1 MLWHYGPILSRL
13 HDITGSTRKTLDQLG
28 ATMQLATRSGQL
40 AALPLQAGE
49 PLWKRVPT
57 HGEDGR
63 PLSDFMMLFPRL
75 KQKPSRECART
86 VEALQLV
93 LERYRH
99 VVVFAEL
106 NLPIN
111 LLWISIKP
119 VPGMCLELATAIKL
133 AVPEALLVA
142 QKIPDKAP

>member
-1 MLWHYGPILSRL
+1 
-13 HDITGSTRKTLDQLG
+13 
-28 ATMQLATRSGQL
+28 MQLETRSRQPN
-40 AALPLQAGE
+40 ALPVQAAE

-63 PLSDFMMLFPRL
+63 PLSDFMMLIPRL
-75 KQKPSRECART
+75 KQKPSRECARS
-86 VEALQLV
+86 VEAMQCV

-106 NLPIN
+106 NLPLN
-111 LLWISIKP
+111 LLWVSVRP

-133 AVPEALLVA
+133 TVPEALLVA
-142 QKIPDKAP
+142 QKMPDKAP